1 MLTLVAFIV
10 ALGLLIAIHEYGH
23 YRVAVACGVK
33 VLRFSIGIGKPLLRW
48 KGRNAET
55 EFVIAAL
62 PLGGYV
68 RMLDEREADVPQA
81 ELHRAF
87 NRQPLRK
94 RAAIVAA
101 GPAANLL
108 LAVVLYSVVSWVGQ
122 SQPKAIV
129 SAPSAGTLAA
139 QAGLQGGEYITA
151 VQVGQAAPE
160 PVDSFEALRW
170 QLTQAALNG
179 EDALL
184 SWTWPTGAPAAKQS
198 LIATSSLAGVDLS
211 QVALKKIGIEVPWAP
226 AVLGELMA
234 DMPAAAAGLQAG
246 DVVRR
251 VNGRVIQDAMQ
262 LRELIKQAAADK
274 GLRTQEWMV
283 ERDAQPLTLTVTV
296 TPDLVETPDGRI
308 GRIGAYVGGMP
319 EMTVVQKGP
328 LEGLLA
334 GVRKTWEV
342 SVLSLQMMAK
352 MLIGQASLQ
361 NLSGP
366 LTIADYAGKSASM
379 GLTQYILFLAL
390 ISVSLGVLNLLP
402 LPVLDGGH
410 LMYYL
415 WEGVTGHPVS
425 DIWMERLQRVGV
437 GLLLVMMSIA
447 LFNDIS
453 RLWG

>member
-1 MLTLVAFIV
+1 MLTVMAFIV

-68 RMLDEREADVPQA
+68 RMLDEREAPVPSAQ
-81 ELHRAF
+81 LHRAF
-87 NRQPLRK
+87 NRQPLFK

-108 LAVVLYSVVSWVGQ
+108 LAIALYSVVNWVGME
-122 SQPKAIV
+122 QPKAV
-129 SAPSAGTLAA
+129 LAAPAAGTLAEKAGVQGGEWVQSIQVGERAPLAVQSFEDLRWQVTQSALQSQDVTLLWTVPESAVQGQSRLSLSVLPGDALNATVLDQIGISTPWTPAMVGALVPDMPA
-139 QAGLQGGEYITA
+139 QKAGLQPDDRVVA
-151 VQVGQAAPE
+151 VNGVAVKDGSQLRTIIKQAGQ
-160 PVDSFEALRW
+160 D
-170 QLTQAALNG
+170 T
-179 EDALL
+179 
-184 SWTWPTGAPAAKQS
+184 APAAQ
-198 LIATSSLAGVDLS
+198 AW
-211 QVALKKIGIEVPWAP
+211 QIERNGQMLN
-226 AVLGELMA
+226 VLVHPERA
-234 DMPAAAAGLQAG
+234 D
-246 DVVRR
+246 
-251 VNGRVIQDAMQ
+251 DA
-262 LRELIKQAAADK
+262 EGK
-274 GLRTQEWMV
+274 
-283 ERDAQPLTLTVTV
+283 
-296 TPDLVETPDGRI
+296 I
-308 GRIGAYVGGMP
+308 GRIGAFIGGAP
-319 EMTVVQKGP
+319 EMVLVQKGIFA
-328 LEGLLA
+328 GMAA
-334 GVRKTWEV
+334 GVAKTWEV
-342 SVLSLQMMAK
+342 SVLSLQMMFK
-352 MLIGQASLQ
+352 MVVGQASLD

-379 GLTQYILFLAL
+379 GLVQYILFLAL

-425 DIWMERLQRVGV
+425 DVWTERFQRVGIS
-437 GLLLVMMSIA
+437 LLLVMMAIA